1 MSKSE
6 LPRSQKP
13 PGTPIRYWL
22 IGLSLLGHS
31 AANAQLKQTE
41 ASVEVHTK
49 SEIEEGKSALKANTT
64 RIGKGLMELRDIPQ
78 SLTVI
83 TEKLLDDRNLDT
95 LKEALKQ
102 SAGVSFQAAE
112 GSEEDIRIRGFSL
125 QSTGDIFID
134 GMRDPA
140 FYERDSF
147 NWIVSRYCAVQ
158 PPCFLAEA
166 RPAVLSIR
174 SVSCH

>member
-41 ASVEVHTK
+41 ASVEVHAK

-95 LKEALKQ
+95 LK
-102 SAGVSFQAAE
+102 
-112 GSEEDIRIRGFSL
+112 GSTKAKCWCEFS
-125 QSTGDIFID
+125 SG
-134 GMRDPA
+134 
-140 FYERDSF
+140 
-147 NWIVSRYCAVQ
+147 
-158 PPCFLAEA
+158 
-166 RPAVLSIR
+166 
-174 SVSCH
+174 